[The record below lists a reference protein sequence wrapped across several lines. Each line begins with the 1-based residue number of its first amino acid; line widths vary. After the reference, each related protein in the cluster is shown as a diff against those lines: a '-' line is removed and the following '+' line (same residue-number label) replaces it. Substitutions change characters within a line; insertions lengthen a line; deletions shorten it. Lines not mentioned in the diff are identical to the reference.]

1 MRPPRGRKASSRCGS
16 WPSRLAGMGPRTV
29 IVTGVHRGDL
39 ICNAGFD
46 ARTGRRFSVGNR
58 SVGSGRSFSGT
69 GDLLASVLCGG
80 LVRGETAE
88 AALEKAARLLEAA
101 ISDAEADGTD
111 PNEGVPFE
119 NHLDLLIGKEG

>member
-1 MRPPRGRKASSRCGS
+1 MSGEFS
-16 WPSRLAGMGPRTV
+16 
-29 IVTGVHRGDL
+29 
-39 ICNAGFD
+39 NAPGFSTFEKQD
-46 ARTGRRFSVGNR
+46 SV
-58 SVGSGRSFSGT
+58 
-69 GDLLASVLCGG
+69 LLALSGG
-80 LVRGETAE
+80 VDSAVTAHILRQQGFAVQGLFILFSNAQE